1 MSRKIILKQAEDLVQ
16 DTSKSP
22 KFKRYKKEAQCI
34 KDIKVKWSE
43 KMVLLEKEG
52 YQAKDALNVK
62 KDASKVKDLEF
73 LKQQQIP
80 GQFTAATD
88 IKAFIESDT
97 AEKLKRDRLYIE
109 VRYVNATC
117 LSMNTQTANRF
128 FQLRENGEKMAYQIY
143 SDCLLKYFQ
152 QSCGKT
158 VHHRLKGHIRQHS

>member
-1 MSRKIILKQAEDLVQ
+1 
-16 DTSKSP
+16 
-22 KFKRYKKEAQCI
+22 
-34 KDIKVKWSE
+34 
-43 KMVLLEKEG
+43 MVLLEKEG

-117 LSMNTQTANRF
+117 LSMNTQTANQF
-128 FQLRENGEKMAYQIY
+128 FSAERKW
-143 SDCLLKYFQ
+143 
-152 QSCGKT
+152 GKDGIPDI
-158 VHHRLKGHIRQHS
+158 L

>member
-1 MSRKIILKQAEDLVQ
+1 MILCKIHQNPPS
-16 DTSKSP
+16 SKD
-22 KFKRYKKEAQCI
+22 YKKEAQCI

-52 YQAKDALNVK
+52 YQAKFALNVK
-62 KDASKVKDLEF
+62 KDASEDLEF

-128 FQLRENGEKMAYQIY
+128 FFG
-143 SDCLLKYFQ
+143 
-152 QSCGKT
+152 
-158 VHHRLKGHIRQHS
+158 